1 MGELARSEDCGMIIV
16 LRHAA
21 VDPVLVSLTVSIAAF
36 TALFIANIFRS
47 WWD

>member
-1 MGELARSEDCGMIIV
+1 MIIV

>member
-1 MGELARSEDCGMIIV
+1 MGELAGSEGCSMIV

-36 TALFIANIFRS
+36 SALFIANIFRS

>member
-1 MGELARSEDCGMIIV
+1 MIV

-21 VDPVLVSLTVSIAAF
+21 VDPVLVSLTVSIAALS
-36 TALFIANIFRS
+36 ALFIANLIRA

>member
-1 MGELARSEDCGMIIV
+1 MIV

-21 VDPVLVSLTVSIAAF
+21 VDPVLVSLTVSIAALS
-36 TALFIANIFRS
+36 ALVIANLFRS